1 MEIRAI
7 RSDEGD
13 AVAELWDRM
22 CRETPDGGPLTA
34 DGKRNLARMLGMSAW
49 HRDAFCLVA
58 EQEAEQEHAAQHRTE
73 HNSRLIGFVNGRLS
87 IGDGLLPGV
96 IGEIDS
102 LYVVPDVRHEGVG
115 RKLAEAAISHLRGN
129 GAGVLRYLSCID
141 AEQAH
146 EFWRSLGFVADMV
159 CLSSY
164 REHDPHTTTG

>member
-7 RSDEGD
+7 RADEGD
-13 AVAELWDRM
+13 EVAELWDRM
-22 CRETPDGGPLTA
+22 CRETPDGGPLTP

-58 EQEAEQEHAAQHRTE
+58 EQQHDAQQHDT
-73 HNSRLIGFVNGRLS
+73 RLVGFVNGRLS

-102 LYVVPDVRHEGVG
+102 LYVVPEIRHEGVG
-115 RKLAEAAISHLRGN
+115 RKLAEAAIGHLRGQ

-159 CLSSY
+159 CLSNYSDQ
-164 REHDPHTTTG
+164 HA